1 MEQTQTPNDQ
11 YAVIGYPVEHSY
23 SPEIH
28 RIFAQQTGENLSY
41 ELLSVEPEN
50 FEVAVRKFAAT
61 GGKGL
66 NVTVPH
72 KEAAFKL
79 SSELGPE
86 AQQAHA
92 VNTFSFLSTTEVRG
106 DNTDGIGLLR
116 DLTQNNHLDLSG
128 KRVLI
133 LGAGG
138 AARGILPPLLDSDF
152 ADLVLANR
160 TVEKANELVE
170 LFNAAENLFVCPF
183 DELGDMGSFDL
194 IVNATSAGLKGEGL
208 SFPHSCLG
216 SRSFCYDIAYSAK
229 QTPFVQWAREHGARD
244 AVQGWGM
251 LIEQAAESFAI
262 WRGVRPDT
270 APLLQQ
276 YANH

>member
-1 MEQTQTPNDQ
+1 MEQTQTTNDQ

-41 ELLSVEPEN
+41 ELLPVEPEN
-50 FEVAVRKFAAT
+50 FEAAVRKFAAT

-86 AQQAHA
+86 AQRAHA
-92 VNTFSFLSTTEVRG
+92 ANTLSLLSTNEVRG

-116 DLTQNNHLDLSG
+116 DLTQNNHLNLNG
-128 KRVLI
+128 KRILI

-152 ADLVLANR
+152 AELVLANR

-183 DELGDMGSFDL
+183 NQLGEMGSFDL
-194 IVNATSAGLKGEGL
+194 IVNATSAGLKGESF

-216 SRSFCYDIAYSAK
+216 SWSFCYDLAYSAK
-229 QTPFVQWAREHGARD
+229 QTPFVQWARDHGAGN

-262 WRGVRPDT
+262 WRDVRPDT
-270 APLLQQ
+270 APLLQK